1 VQPCYNPFKLGL
13 ITIKGLKESS
23 FRLGKLLKVAEL
35 VGVAV
40 IDVVSFVDLYYNLI
54 ECLIL
59 YTNIY

>member
-1 VQPCYNPFKLGL
+1 VQSCHYPFKLGL

-40 IDVVSFVDLYYNLI
+40 ADIVSFIDLCYHLI

-59 YTNIY
+59 KSI

>member
-1 VQPCYNPFKLGL
+1 MQSYYNPFKLGL

-23 FRLGKLLKVAEL
+23 FRLGKLLKVVEL

-40 IDVVSFVDLYYNLI
+40 ADAVSFIDLCYNLV

-59 YTNIY
+59 